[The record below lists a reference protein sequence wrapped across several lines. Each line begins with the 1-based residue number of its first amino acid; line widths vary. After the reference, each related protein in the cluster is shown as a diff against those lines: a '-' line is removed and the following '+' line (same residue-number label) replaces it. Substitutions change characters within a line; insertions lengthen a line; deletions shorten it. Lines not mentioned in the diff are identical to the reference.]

1 MSCDAM
7 HGTASRDDGSVRARR
22 QPDATG
28 RCVQDDGVR
37 LDWIGYVLPSDSHEI
52 ELLVLLAGR

>member
-1 MSCDAM
+1 M